1 VFAVTKWLANVEL
14 ANPFQSRYTERDWG
28 CGQLTLGAKRKENR
42 QINFRVSEDEFQRL
56 EQLATNVGMSVPT
69 FCKKKAQ
76 GAKVKSPAIDRE
88 GAFEIARE
96 LRKIGGNVNQIA
108 KHLNRGHDP
117 LEGQLEVVEKEL
129 HALWQRFNSAL
140 QK

>member
-1 VFAVTKWLANVEL
+1 
-14 ANPFQSRYTERDWG
+14 
-28 CGQLTLGAKRKENR
+28 LTLEAKRKENR

-76 GAKVKSPAIDRE
+76 GTKMKPPAIDRE
-88 GAFEIARE
+88 GALEFARE
-96 LRKIGGNVNQIA
+96 LRKISGNVNQIA

-117 LEGQLEVVEKEL
+117 LEEQLKGVEKEL